1 MNIIINIFFKSM
13 CLLYVRIGYFLYGI
27 EFVSNSL
34 SKTHQYMIKDI
45 LVNYNA
51 KVGIGTNFKDCILID
66 NASGDQEATGDFSN
80 LTIGNKCYIGKATFF
95 DLPSKIIL
103 GNEVVVSAKVM
114 FLTHSDCGNRIMSKY
129 YPRKTG
135 EIIIGN
141 GSWIGTNAIILPGIK
156 LGKCCVVG
164 AGSVVTKSF
173 PDYSVIVGNPA
184 KLAKTLNEI
193 RTCSDSN

>member
-1 MNIIINIFFKSM
+1 M
-13 CLLYVRIGYFLYGI
+13 YVRIGYFFYGI
-27 EFVSNSL
+27 EFVSNIV
-34 SKTHQYMIKDI
+34 SKTHRYMIKDI
-45 LVNYNA
+45 LANYNA
-51 KVGIGTNFKDCILID
+51 KIGIGTNFKDCILID

-80 LTIGNKCYIGKATFF
+80 LMIGNKCYIGKATFF
-95 DLPSKIIL
+95 DLPNKIQL
-103 GNEVVVSAKVM
+103 GDEVVISAKVM

-141 GSWIGTNAIILPGIK
+141 GSWIGVNAIIFPGVN

-173 PDYSVIVGNPA
+173 PNYSVIVGNPA
-184 KLAKTLNEI
+184 TLVKTLDEI
-193 RTCSDSN
+193 GICSDSN

>member
-1 MNIIINIFFKSM
+1 MNKIINIILKSIY
-13 CLLYVRIGYFLYGI
+13 LLYVRIGYLLCGI
-27 EFVSNSL
+27 EFVSNTV
-34 SKTHQYMIKDI
+34 SKTNRYIIKDI
-45 LVNYNA
+45 LMSYNA
-51 KVGIGTNFKDCILID
+51 KVGIGVNFKDYILID

-103 GNEVVVSAKVM
+103 GDEVIVSAKAM

-135 EIIIGN
+135 NIVIGN
-141 GSWIGTNAIILPGIK
+141 GSWIGANAIIFPSVT

-184 KLAKTLNEI
+184 KLVKTLDEI
-193 RTCSDSN
+193 GACSDSN

>member
-1 MNIIINIFFKSM
+1 MKRIINIILKSM
-13 CLLYVRIGYFLYGI
+13 YLIYVRIGYFFYGI
-27 EFVSNSL
+27 EFVSTTV
-34 SKTHQYMIKDI
+34 SKTHGYMIKDI

-51 KVGIGTNFKDCILID
+51 QVGTSTNFKDCILID

-103 GNEVVVSAKVM
+103 GDEVVVSAKVM

-135 EIIIGN
+135 EIVIGN
-141 GSWIGTNAIILPGIK
+141 GSWIGASAIIFPGVK
-156 LGKCCVVG
+156 LGKYCVVG

-173 PDYSVIVGNPA
+173 PDYSVIVGIPA
-184 KLAKTLNEI
+184 KLIKTLE
-193 RTCSDSN
+193 